1 VPKRIRSIDVYL
13 PLDYNDGTP
22 IGKIKFLSL
31 QQELLD
37 RFGGITM
44 TQRRF
49 PLQGIWKSETSV
61 FQDRVV
67 VHTVLDF
74 DSKEFELFRYLQ
86 SLKKRLKRVFEQLEI
101 LITVQELTAI

>member
-13 PLDYNDGTP
+13 PLEYNDGAP
-22 IGKIKFLSL
+22 IEKAKFASL
-31 QQELLD
+31 QDELLD

-44 TQRRF
+44 TQRQF
-49 PLQGIWKSETSV
+49 PLQGIWKSEASV

-74 DSKEFELFRYLQ
+74 GSKEFETLRYLQ
-86 SLKKRLKRVFEQLEI
+86 SLKKRLKKGFGQLEI
-101 LITVQELTAI
+101 LITVQELMAI